1 METVTS
7 RDGTTIAFHRTGDGP
22 VVVLV
27 SGALS
32 TRGGGPGVLEVL
44 LAAAGFTAVG
54 YDRRGRGDS
63 GDTPPYDVEREIED
77 LAAVIAAVGGTA
89 YVFGMSSGGQLA
101 LRSARALP
109 QIHRL
114 AVYEPPI
121 IVDDSREPLP
131 PDYVERLD
139 AATAE
144 GRPGDALTIFMTDA
158 IGLPGP
164 ILDQMRGGPLWPAL
178 EGVAHTIAYDG
189 RVVGESMS
197 GRPLGAEWGAIAA
210 PVLVLTGGASE
221 RFLREGGKA
230 LTELLPN
237 ASYEVLDGQ
246 DHNVE
251 PKVLAPALI
260 DFFRG
265 QSERPSL

>member
-7 RDGTTIAFHRTGDGP
+7 RDGTTIAFHSTGDGP
-22 VVVLV
+22 AVVLV
-27 SGALS
+27 AGALG
-32 TRGGGPGVLEVL
+32 TRGSGPGQLEVL
-44 LAAAGFTAVG
+44 LAAAGFTAYG

-63 GDTPPYDVEREIED
+63 GDTPPYAIEREIED
-77 LAAVIAAVGGTA
+77 LEAMIGAAGGTA
-89 YVFGMSSGGQLA
+89 RVFGMSSGGQLA

-131 PDYVERLD
+131 DDYVERLD
-139 AATAE
+139 AATGA

-164 ILDQMRGGPLWPAL
+164 MLDQMRGSPMWPAL
-178 EGVAHTIAYDG
+178 EGVAHTLAYDG

-197 GRPLGAEWGAIAA
+197 GHPLGAEWGEVAA
-210 PVLVLTGGASE
+210 PVLVVTGGASE
-221 RFLREGGKA
+221 RFMREGGEA
-230 LTELLPN
+230 LAAALPN
-237 ASYEVLDGQ
+237 ASCQVLDGQ
-246 DHNVE
+246 DHNVD
-251 PKVLAPALI
+251 PKLLAPLLI

-265 QSERPSL
+265 

>member
-1 METVTS
+1 METATS

-22 VVVLV
+22 AVVLV
-27 SGALS
+27 GGALS
-32 TRGGGPGVLEVL
+32 TRGGGPGDLEVL
-44 LAAAGFTAVG
+44 LAAGGFTAVG

-63 GDTPPYDVEREIED
+63 GNTAPYQVDREIED
-77 LAAVIAAVGGTA
+77 LGAVIDGVGGRA
-89 YVFGMSSGGQLA
+89 FVCGMSSGGQLA
-101 LRSARALP
+101 LRSARRLP

-131 PDYVERLD
+131 GDYVERLD
-139 AATAE
+139 MATAE

-197 GRPLGAEWGAIAA
+197 GHPLGAEWGEVAV
-210 PVLVLTGGASE
+210 PVLVIAGGASE
-221 RFLREGGKA
+221 RFMRAGGEA

-237 ASYEVLDGQ
+237 ASYQVLDGQ
-246 DHNVE
+246 DHNVD

-265 QSERPSL
+265 

>member
-22 VVVLV
+22 AVVLV
-27 SGALS
+27 AGALG
-32 TRGGGPGVLEVL
+32 TRGSGPGELEVL
-44 LAAAGFTAVG
+44 LAAAGFTAYG

-63 GDTPPYDVEREIED
+63 GNTLPYAVEREIED
-77 LAAVIAAVGGTA
+77 LEAVIGAAGGTA

-109 QIHRL
+109 QIHKL

-131 PDYVERLD
+131 PDYVQRLD
-139 AATAE
+139 AAS
-144 GRPGDALTIFMTDA
+144 PGEALTIFLTDA

-164 ILDQMRGGPLWPAL
+164 ILDQMRGGPIWPAL
-178 EGVAHTIAYDG
+178 EGVAHTLAYDG
-189 RVVGESMS
+189 RVVGDTMS
-197 GRPLGAEWGAIAA
+197 GHPLGAEWGEVAA
-210 PVLVLTGGASE
+210 PVLVVTGGASD
-221 RFLREGGKA
+221 RFMRDGGEA
-230 LTELLPN
+230 LAALLPR
-237 ASYEVLDGQ
+237 ASCEVLDGQ
-246 DHNVE
+246 DHNVD
-251 PKVLAPALI
+251 PKALAPLLI

-265 QSERPSL
+265 

>member
-27 SGALS
+27 SGALA
-32 TRGGGPGVLEVL
+32 TRGSGPGELEVL

-63 GDTPPYDVEREIED
+63 GDTLPYAIEREIED
-77 LAAVIAAVGGTA
+77 LAAVIEAAGGTA

-101 LRSARALP
+101 LRSARSLP

-131 PDYVERLD
+131 DDYVERLD
-139 AATAE
+139 SATAA

-189 RVVGESMS
+189 RVVGDTMS
-197 GRPLGAEWGAIAA
+197 GHPLGAEWGAVAV
-210 PVLVLTGGASE
+210 PVLVVTGGASE
-221 RFLREGGKA
+221 RFMRDGGEA
-230 LTELLPN
+230 LTELLPQ
-237 ASYEVLDGQ
+237 ASCQVLDGQ
-246 DHNVE
+246 DHNVDA
-251 PKVLAPALI
+251 KVLAPVLI

-265 QSERPSL
+265 QHA

>member
-7 RDGTTIAFHRTGDGP
+7 PDGTAIAFHRTGDGP
-22 VVVLV
+22 AVVLV
-27 SGALS
+27 TGALG
-32 TRGGGPGVLEVL
+32 TRGGGPGQLEVL
-44 LAAAGFTAVG
+44 LAAAGFTVFG

-63 GDTPPYDVEREIED
+63 GNTLPYAVEREIED
-77 LAAVIAAVGGTA
+77 LGAVIGAAGGSA

-109 QIHRL
+109 QIHKL

-131 PDYVERLD
+131 VDYVDRLD
-139 AATAE
+139 AAS
-144 GRPGDALTIFMTDA
+144 PGEALTIFMTDA

-164 ILDQMRGGPLWPAL
+164 VLDQMRGGPLWPAL
-178 EGVAHTIAYDG
+178 EGVAHTLAYDG

-197 GRPLGAEWGAIAA
+197 GHPLGAEWGEVAA
-210 PVLVLTGGASE
+210 PVLVVTGGASD
-221 RFLREGGKA
+221 RFMRDGGDSLA
-230 LTELLPN
+230 GLLPN
-237 ASYEVLDGQ
+237 ASCQVLDGQ
-246 DHNVE
+246 DHNVD
-251 PKVLAPALI
+251 PTVLAPVLI

-265 QSERPSL
+265 

>member
-7 RDGTTIAFHRTGDGP
+7 QDGTTIAFHRTGEGP
-22 VVVLV
+22 AVVLV
-27 SGALS
+27 SGALG
-32 TRGGGPGVLEVL
+32 TRGSGPGELEVL
-44 LAAAGFTAVG
+44 LAAAGFTAYG

-63 GDTPPYDVEREIED
+63 GNTLPYAVDREIED
-77 LAAVIAAVGGTA
+77 LEAVIGAAGGSA
-89 YVFGMSSGGQLA
+89 YVYGMSSGGQLA

-109 QIHRL
+109 QIHKL

-139 AATAE
+139 HAS
-144 GRPGDALTIFMTDA
+144 PGEALTIFMTDA

-178 EGVAHTIAYDG
+178 EGVAHTLAYDG

-197 GRPLGAEWGAIAA
+197 GQPLAAEWGQVAA
-210 PVLVLTGGASE
+210 PVLVVTGGASD
-221 RFLREGGKA
+221 RFMRDGGAA
-230 LTELLPN
+230 LVELLPN
-237 ASYEVLDGQ
+237 ASHQVIDGQ
-246 DHNVE
+246 DHNVD
-251 PKVLAPALI
+251 PKLLAPVLI
-260 DFFRG
+260 EFFRD
-265 QSERPSL
+265 RP

>member
-22 VVVLV
+22 AVVLV
-27 SGALS
+27 AGALG
-32 TRGGGPGVLEVL
+32 TRGSGPGELEVL
-44 LAAAGFTAVG
+44 LAAAGFTAYG

-63 GDTPPYDVEREIED
+63 GNTLPYAVEREIED
-77 LAAVIAAVGGTA
+77 LEAVIEAAGGTA

-109 QIHRL
+109 QIHKL

-139 AATAE
+139 AAS
-144 GRPGDALTIFMTDA
+144 PGEALTIFLTDA

-164 ILDQMRGGPLWPAL
+164 ILDQMRGGPIWPAL
-178 EGVAHTIAYDG
+178 EGVAHTLAYDG
-189 RVVGESMS
+189 RVVGDTMS
-197 GRPLGAEWGAIAA
+197 GHPLGAEWGEVAA
-210 PVLVLTGGASE
+210 PVLVVTGGASD
-221 RFLREGGKA
+221 RFMRDGGEA
-230 LTELLPN
+230 LAALLPR
-237 ASYEVLDGQ
+237 ASCEVLDGQ
-246 DHNVE
+246 DHNVD
-251 PKVLAPALI
+251 PKALAPLLI

-265 QSERPSL
+265 